1 MAIDGVGNNPYAFLN
16 GTTSADESKKS
27 NNPGELAMEDFMALM
42 TTQLQNQDPLKP
54 MESGDFL
61 GQIASFGTVSGI
73 ADLQNSFSSFA
84 KAMQSDQA
92 LQGSSLVGRSVLVPS
107 SIGTMAPDQPLKGQI
122 NVAEPVTDLK
132 VQIYNEAGTL
142 VKTMEMG
149 SASGY
154 TNFVWDGLNESDQPM
169 PPGIYQFRATGT
181 VDGENNAFATATV
194 ARVDSV
200 LVGSG
205 SQGLTVN
212 LAGIGSVPF
221 NEVQEII

>member
-1 MAIDGVGNNPYAFLN
+1 MAINGVGDNFYSFLN
-16 GTTSADESKKS
+16 KEESQKTQEKDAGS
-27 NNPGELAMEDFMALM
+27 LALEDFMSLM
-42 TTQLQNQDPLKP
+42 TTQLKNQDPLKP

-73 ADLQNSFSSFA
+73 ADLQDSFSSFA

-107 SIGTMAPDQPLKGQI
+107 SIGMMTPEDGLTGQI

-132 VQIYNEAGTL
+132 VQVFSEGGVP
-142 VKTMEMG
+142 VKTIELG
-149 SASGY
+149 GASGY
-154 TNFVWDGLNESDQPM
+154 TNFTWDGFDENDKAM
-169 PPGIYQFRATGT
+169 PEGIYQFRATGT
-181 VDGENNAFATATV
+181 VNGENTAFGTATV
-194 ARVDSV
+194 AKVSSV

-221 NEVQEII
+221 GEVQEII

>member
-1 MAIDGVGNNPYAFLN
+1 MAINGVGDNPYGFLN
-16 GTTSADESKKS
+16 SQQAKTSETKDT
-27 NNPGELAMEDFMALM
+27 GQLALEDFMSLM
-42 TTQLQNQDPLKP
+42 TTQLKNQDPLKP

-73 ADLQNSFSSFA
+73 ADLQASFSSFA
-84 KAMQSDQA
+84 KSMQSDQA

-107 SIGTMAPDQPLKGQI
+107 SIGYMTADSGLTGQI

-132 VQIYNEAGTL
+132 VTIYNEAGVAVRTL
-142 VKTMEMG
+142 EMG

-154 TNFVWDGLNESDQPM
+154 TNFSWDGFDNNGTASPE
-169 PPGIYQFRATGT
+169 GVYQFKATGT
-181 VDGENNAFATATV
+181 VNGENTAFATATIAKV
-194 ARVDSV
+194 SSV

-221 NEVQEII
+221 SDLQEII